1 MPEQLPGQR
10 GLTVK
15 LRTARGRTTASQ
27 KWLQRQLNDP
37 YVRAAQ
43 QQGLRSRA
51 AFKLMEL
58 DDKLHLLQ
66 SGSRVIDLGAAPG
79 GWSQVAVK
87 RGASTVVG
95 VDLLPIDPV
104 SGTTFLQGDFNDEAV
119 QQQLRDA
126 LGGSA
131 TLVLSDMA
139 PNTTGHTA
147 TDHLRIVAL
156 AELAFIFATEV
167 LEPGGSFVA
176 KVFQGG
182 SERTILAPM
191 KRHFATV
198 RHAKPAA
205 SRKGSSE
212 LYVVATG
219 FRGERAT
226 PGEGA

>member
-1 MPEQLPGQR
+1 MPEQPPGQR

-51 AFKLMEL
+51 AFKLMEI
-58 DDKLHLLQ
+58 DDKLKLLHR
-66 SGSRVIDLGAAPG
+66 GSRVVDLGAAPG

-95 VDLLPIDPV
+95 VDLLQVDPV
-104 SGTTFLQGDFNDEAV
+104 TGATLLQGDFNDEAV
-119 QQQLRDA
+119 QQQLRDL
-126 LGGSA
+126 LGGTA
-131 TLVLSDMA
+131 TIVLSDMA

-147 TDHLRIVAL
+147 TDHMRIVAL
-156 AELAFIFATEV
+156 AELAFVFSTEI
-167 LEPGGSFVA
+167 LEPGGAFIA

-182 SERTILAPM
+182 SERSILAPM

-198 RHAKPAA
+198 RHLKPSA
-205 SRKGSSE
+205 SRKESSE

-219 FRGERAT
+219 FRGEKAS
-226 PGEGA
+226 

>member
-1 MPEQLPGQR
+1 MPEQPPGQR

-58 DDKLHLLQ
+58 DDKLQLIKP
-66 SGSRVIDLGAAPG
+66 GSRVIDLGAAPG

-87 RGASTVVG
+87 RGASVVVG
-95 VDLLPIDPV
+95 VDLLPVDPV
-104 SGTTFLQGDFNDEAV
+104 SGSTLFVGDFNDPAV
-119 QQQLRDA
+119 QQQLRDL
-126 LGGSA
+126 LGGTA
-131 TLVLSDMA
+131 TIVLSDMA

-156 AELAFIFATEV
+156 AELAFIFATEI
-167 LEPGGSFVA
+167 LEPGGAFIA

-182 SERTILAPM
+182 TERSILTPM
-191 KRHFATV
+191 KRHFASV
-198 RHAKPAA
+198 RHVKPAA
-205 SRKGSSE
+205 SRKESSE

-219 FRGERAT
+219 FRGEKAL
-226 PGEGA
+226 PSEM

>member
-1 MPEQLPGQR
+1 MPEQPPGQR

-58 DDKLHLLQ
+58 DDKLHLLER
-66 SGSRVIDLGAAPG
+66 GSRVIDLGAAPG

-87 RGASTVVG
+87 RGASKVVG
-95 VDLLPIDPV
+95 VDLLEIDPV
-104 SGTTFLQGDFNDEAV
+104 AGATMLQGDFNDAAV
-119 QQQLRDA
+119 QQHLRDA
-126 LGGSA
+126 LGGTA

-139 PNTTGHTA
+139 PNATGHNA
-147 TDHLRIVAL
+147 TDHIRIVAL
-156 AELAFIFATEV
+156 AELAFVFATEI
-167 LEPGGSFVA
+167 LQPGGAFIA

-182 SERTILAPM
+182 SEKSILDPM
-191 KRHFATV
+191 KRHFAQV
-198 RHAKPAA
+198 KHAKPNA
-205 SRKGSSE
+205 SRKESSE

-219 FRGERAT
+219 FRGEKAAT
-226 PGEGA
+226 LSV

>member
-1 MPEQLPGQR
+1 MPEQPPGQR

-58 DDKLHLLQ
+58 DDKLKLLHR
-66 SGSRVIDLGAAPG
+66 GSRVVDLGAAPG

-87 RGASTVVG
+87 RGASTVIG

-104 SGTTFLQGDFNDEAV
+104 SGATLLQGDFNEEAV
-119 QQQLRDA
+119 QQQLRDL
-126 LGGSA
+126 LGGTA
-131 TLVLSDMA
+131 TIVLSDMA

-147 TDHLRIVAL
+147 TDHMRIVAL
-156 AELAFIFATEV
+156 AELAFVFSTEI
-167 LEPGGSFVA
+167 LEPGGAFIA

-182 SERTILAPM
+182 SERSILAPM
-191 KRHFATV
+191 KRHFSNV
-198 RHAKPAA
+198 RHVKPSA
-205 SRKGSSE
+205 SRKESSE

-219 FRGERAT
+219 FRGEKA
-226 PGEGA
+226 G

>member
-1 MPEQLPGQR
+1 MPEQPPGQR

-58 DDKLHLLQ
+58 DDKLHLLKR
-66 SGSRVIDLGAAPG
+66 GSRVVDLGAAPG
-79 GWSQVAVK
+79 GWSQVAVQ
-87 RGASTVVG
+87 RGASIVVG
-95 VDLLPIDPV
+95 VDLLQIDPV
-104 SGTTFLQGDFNDEAV
+104 KGATLLQGDFMDDLV
-119 QQQLRDA
+119 QQQLRDV
-126 LGGSA
+126 LKGTA

-139 PNTTGHTA
+139 PNTTGHNA
-147 TDHLRIVAL
+147 TDHVRIVAL
-156 AELAFIFATEV
+156 AELAFVFATQI
-167 LEPGGSFVA
+167 LEPGGAFVA

-182 SERTILAPM
+182 SERSILDPM
-191 KRHFATV
+191 KRHFAQV

-205 SRKGSSE
+205 SRKESSE

-219 FRGERAT
+219 FRAG
-226 PGEGA
+226 

>member
-1 MPEQLPGQR
+1 MPEQPPGQR

-51 AFKLMEL
+51 AFKLMEI
-58 DDKLHLLQ
+58 DDKLKLLHR
-66 SGSRVIDLGAAPG
+66 GSRVVDLGAAPG

-87 RGASTVVG
+87 RGASVVVG
-95 VDLLPIDPV
+95 VDLLPVDPV
-104 SGTTFLQGDFNDEAV
+104 AGATLLQGDFNDEAV
-119 QQQLRDA
+119 QQQLRDL
-126 LGGSA
+126 LGGTA
-131 TLVLSDMA
+131 TIVLSDMA

-147 TDHLRIVAL
+147 TDHMRIVAL
-156 AELAFIFATEV
+156 AELAFVFSTEI
-167 LEPGGSFVA
+167 LEPGGAFIA

-182 SERTILAPM
+182 SERSILAPM

-198 RHAKPAA
+198 RHVKPSA
-205 SRKGSSE
+205 SRKESSE

-219 FRGERAT
+219 FRGEKA
-226 PGEGA
+226 G

>member
-1 MPEQLPGQR
+1 MPEQPPGQR

-58 DDKLHLLQ
+58 DDKLHLLKR
-66 SGSRVIDLGAAPG
+66 GSRVVDLGAAPG
-79 GWSQVAVK
+79 GWSQVAVQ
-87 RGASTVVG
+87 RGAARVVG
-95 VDLLPIDPV
+95 VDLLAIAPV
-104 SGTTFLQGDFNDEAV
+104 KGATMLQGDFMDDAV
-119 QQQLRDA
+119 QQLLRDT

-139 PNTTGHTA
+139 PNTTGHNA
-147 TDHLRIVAL
+147 TDHVRIVAL
-156 AELAFIFATEV
+156 AELAFVFATKI
-167 LEPGGSFVA
+167 LEPGGAFVA

-182 SERTILAPM
+182 SEKSILDPM
-191 KRHFATV
+191 KRHFAQV

-205 SRKGSSE
+205 SRKESSE

-219 FRGERAT
+219 FRGE
-226 PGEGA
+226 PSD

>member
-1 MPEQLPGQR
+1 MPEQPPGQR

-58 DDKLHLLQ
+58 DDRLHLLRK
-66 SGSRVIDLGAAPG
+66 GSRVVDLGAAPG

-87 RGASTVVG
+87 RGAAVVVG
-95 VDLLPIDPV
+95 VDLLAIDPV
-104 SGTTFLQGDFNDEAV
+104 GGAILLQGDFNDGAV

-126 LGGSA
+126 LGGTA

-139 PNTTGHTA
+139 PNATGHNA

-156 AELAFIFATEV
+156 AEQAFAFAIEI
-167 LEPGGSFVA
+167 LEPGGAFVA

-182 SERTILAPM
+182 TEKAILDPM
-191 KRHFATV
+191 KRHFAQV
-198 RHAKPAA
+198 RHAKPRA
-205 SRKGSSE
+205 SRKESSE

-219 FRGERAT
+219 FRG
-226 PGEGA
+226 G

>member
-1 MPEQLPGQR
+1 MPEQPPGQR

-51 AFKLMEL
+51 AFKLMEI
-58 DDKLHLLQ
+58 DDKLKLLHR
-66 SGSRVIDLGAAPG
+66 GSRVVDLGAAPG

-87 RGASTVVG
+87 RGASTVIG
-95 VDLLPIDPV
+95 VDLLQVDPV
-104 SGTTFLQGDFNDEAV
+104 SGATLLQGDFNDEAV
-119 QQQLRDA
+119 QQQLRDL
-126 LGGSA
+126 LGGTA
-131 TLVLSDMA
+131 TIVLSDMA

-147 TDHLRIVAL
+147 TDHMRIVAL
-156 AELAFIFATEV
+156 AELAFVFSTEI
-167 LEPGGSFVA
+167 LEPGGAFIA

-182 SERTILAPM
+182 SERSILAPM

-198 RHAKPAA
+198 RHLKPSA
-205 SRKGSSE
+205 SRKESSE

-219 FRGERAT
+219 FRGEKAS
-226 PGEGA
+226 

>member
-1 MPEQLPGQR
+1 MPEQPPGQR

-51 AFKLMEL
+51 AFKLMEI
-58 DDKLHLLQ
+58 DDKLKLLHR
-66 SGSRVIDLGAAPG
+66 GSRVVDLGAAPG

-87 RGASTVVG
+87 RGATTVVG
-95 VDLLPIDPV
+95 VDLLQVDPV
-104 SGTTFLQGDFNDEAV
+104 TGATLLQGDFNDEAV
-119 QQQLRDA
+119 QQQLRDL
-126 LGGSA
+126 LGGTA
-131 TLVLSDMA
+131 TIVLSDMA

-147 TDHLRIVAL
+147 TDHMRIVAL
-156 AELAFIFATEV
+156 AELAFVFSTEI
-167 LEPGGSFVA
+167 LEPGGAFIA

-182 SERTILAPM
+182 SERSILAPM
-191 KRHFATV
+191 KQHFATV
-198 RHAKPAA
+198 RHVKPSA
-205 SRKGSSE
+205 SRKESSE

-219 FRGERAT
+219 FRGEKAT
-226 PGEGA
+226 

>member
-1 MPEQLPGQR
+1 MPEQPPGQR

-43 QQGLRSRA
+43 AQGLRSRA

-58 DDKLHLLQ
+58 DDKLQLIKP
-66 SGSRVIDLGAAPG
+66 GSRVIDLGAAPG

-87 RGASTVVG
+87 RGASVVVG
-95 VDLLPIDPV
+95 VDLLPVDPV
-104 SGTTFLQGDFNDEAV
+104 SGSTLFVGDFNDPAV
-119 QQQLRDA
+119 QQQLRDL
-126 LGGSA
+126 LGGTA
-131 TLVLSDMA
+131 TIVLSDMA

-156 AELAFIFATEV
+156 AELAFIFATEI
-167 LEPGGSFVA
+167 LEPGGAFIA

-182 SERTILAPM
+182 TERSILTPM
-191 KRHFATV
+191 KRHFASV
-198 RHAKPAA
+198 RHVKPAA
-205 SRKGSSE
+205 SRKESSE

-219 FRGERAT
+219 FRGEKAL
-226 PGEGA
+226 PSEM

>member
-1 MPEQLPGQR
+1 MPEQPPGQR

-58 DDKLHLLQ
+58 DDKLQLIKP
-66 SGSRVIDLGAAPG
+66 GSRVIDLGAAPG

-87 RGASTVVG
+87 RGASVVVG
-95 VDLLPIDPV
+95 VDLLPVDPV
-104 SGTTFLQGDFNDEAV
+104 SGSTLFVGDFNDPAV
-119 QQQLRDA
+119 QQQLRDM
-126 LGGSA
+126 LGGTA
-131 TLVLSDMA
+131 TIVLSDMA

-156 AELAFIFATEV
+156 AELAFIFATEI
-167 LEPGGSFVA
+167 LEPGGAFIA

-182 SERTILAPM
+182 TERSILAPM
-191 KRHFATV
+191 KRHFASV
-198 RHAKPAA
+198 RHVKPAA
-205 SRKGSSE
+205 SRKESSE

-219 FRGERAT
+219 FRGEKAL
-226 PGEGA
+226 PSEM

>member
-1 MPEQLPGQR
+1 MPEQPPGQR

-51 AFKLMEL
+51 AFKLMEI
-58 DDKLHLLQ
+58 DDKLKLLHR
-66 SGSRVIDLGAAPG
+66 GSRVVDLGAAPG

-87 RGASTVVG
+87 RGASTVIG
-95 VDLLPIDPV
+95 VDLLQVDPV
-104 SGTTFLQGDFNDEAV
+104 SGATLLQGDFNDEAV
-119 QQQLRDA
+119 QQQLRDL
-126 LGGSA
+126 LGGTA
-131 TLVLSDMA
+131 TIVLSDMA

-147 TDHLRIVAL
+147 TDHMRIVAL
-156 AELAFIFATEV
+156 AELAFVFSTEI
-167 LEPGGSFVA
+167 LEPGGAFIA

-182 SERTILAPM
+182 SERSILAPM

-198 RHAKPAA
+198 RHVKPSA
-205 SRKGSSE
+205 SRKESSE

-219 FRGERAT
+219 FRGEKAS
-226 PGEGA
+226 